1 LQALFF
7 LVLDRHDDFAFGM
20 ALLEIPQSIRS
31 LSKRIRALDNRCQL
45 S

>member
-20 ALLEIPQSIRS
+20 ALLEIPQSIRGVA
-31 LSKRIRALDNRCQL
+31 KRIRPLDNRRQL